1 MILRN
6 VKYIVPEHC
15 RGIKIAQSV
24 IDEMVR
30 RCAEESHFSKV
41 VLLGAFNDLVYIC
54 WCGGKLPRYGSM
66 PVVFGVDEQGHI
78 KDLLPLDGM
87 GVIGAVVN
95 NGFDETL
102 LDD

>member
-1 MILRN
+1 MIMREI
-6 VKYIVPEHC
+6 KYIVPPGLEH
-15 RGIKIAQSV
+15 IMVAEEV
-24 IDEMVR
+24 VEEMKR
-30 RCAEESHFSKV
+30 RCAEESHFSRV
-41 VLLGAFNDLVYIC
+41 VLLGDFNDLVYIC

-66 PVVFGVDEQGHI
+66 PAVFGVDKQGHI
-78 KDLLPLDGM
+78 EDLLPLDGM